1 MQHFILEKCL
11 KPLLAFVSLSM
22 SGFIFPPRR
31 SSAIDASSFPSA
43 VSVAHT
49 RHFALSTVSKEG
61 GREAS
66 PASVP
71 RASFSPTRRGWGG
84 RGRPSYATRTFLRGE
99 GGRAE
104 RRTDGRKDGGGW
116 GYEYKVALLPSLP
129 LVSRRKCL
137 SFGVDLRTEGGVSG
151 RRREEGGCGGAWVKR
166 ETPIVRCTRWEGR
179 KTPHHLL
186 PSVESKVRLA

>member
-1 MQHFILEKCL
+1 MFE
-11 KPLLAFVSLSM
+11 A
-22 SGFIFPPRR
+22 PPRVR
-31 SSAIDASSFPSA
+31 FSVNVRIHFSSAPVRVRYRRFFPSA
-43 VSVAHT
+43 VSVA
-49 RHFALSTVSKEG
+49 
-61 GREAS
+61 
-66 PASVP
+66 
-71 RASFSPTRRGWGG
+71 SPTRATSRSLPLGRKEGKRHPLCPSRLVLTHSSRRGREGG

-99 GGRAE
+99 GGRAG
-104 RRTDGRKDGGGW
+104 RRTGGRKDGGGW

-129 LVSRRKCL
+129 PSCIPEKV